1 VNPVNKERGILV
13 KRQNK
18 AVTVVELLAVIVIIA
33 IISAIA
39 FVVIGN
45 LIERTKQ
52 RADEQIVS
60 TLNEATRLYWMGNN
74 MPSGDV
80 FQSLDTDSSR
90 INALFSSG
98 YLSSIPQTNNQ
109 EISFIWNIKD
119 QKWTIEEGGP
129 ISGSILPDYD
139 FSTDRMIDAD
149 ITYSTGNWTDQG
161 DSISTSYGMLFFPN
175 PQTTYTIA
183 TVARLGFNDNYQGGY
198 GILFDIT
205 LDEQNREE
213 GYALQID
220 RGYSHGEI
228 VVRKRYVSLTGQV
241 KEDIIIKRFPVGFNG
256 EGEFVLSGGTKDA
269 TNPWW
274 TESHEIRLVAEL
286 HPSITDQ
293 KIGKVYVDGQF
304 CFEFIFE
311 SVLIGENA
319 DNNLTGYR
327 VWTSQ
332 AVFYS
337 LVVTE

>member
-1 VNPVNKERGILV
+1 MKG
-13 KRQNK
+13 QNK

-39 FVVIGN
+39 FVVVGN

-60 TLNEATRLYWMGNN
+60 MLDEATRLYWMGND
-74 MPSGDV
+74 MPSGDI
-80 FQSLDTDSSR
+80 FQGLDTDSSR

-129 ISGSILPDYD
+129 ISGLILPDFD
-139 FSTDRMIDAD
+139 FSTDRLIDAD

-161 DSISTSYGMLFFPN
+161 DSISTSYGFLYFSN

-183 TVARLGFNDNYQGGY
+183 TVARLGFNENYLGGY

-228 VVRKRYVSLTGQV
+228 VIRERYVSLTGQV
-241 KEDIIIKRFPVGFNG
+241 REDIIITRFPVGF
-256 EGEFVLSGGTKDA
+256 K
-269 TNPWW
+269 WW
-274 TESHEIRLVAEL
+274 
-286 HPSITDQ
+286 DQ
-293 KIGKVYVDGQF
+293 RRDQP
-304 CFEFIFE
+304 
-311 SVLIGENA
+311 LA
-319 DNNLTGYR
+319 DRISWNKAGC
-327 VWTSQ
+327 
-332 AVFYS
+332 
-337 LVVTE
+337 